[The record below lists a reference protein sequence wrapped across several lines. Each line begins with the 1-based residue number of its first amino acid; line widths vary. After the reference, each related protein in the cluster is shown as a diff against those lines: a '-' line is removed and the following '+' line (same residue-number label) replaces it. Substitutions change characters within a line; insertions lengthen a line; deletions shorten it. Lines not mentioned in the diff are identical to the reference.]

1 MNNPKSSA
9 GDAVVDLEQP
19 LLANE
24 EPLGP
29 ESVVIAAP
37 VAEEV
42 IRVPQAEAAESPTM
56 SENGRWNDGLFN
68 CCAYGCCHPSFVFP
82 CYFPIG
88 KKFECFMNTHESLLV
103 RTREKLSMNVQVAPL
118 LILKYLIRKKTVAI
132 GQVMHR
138 MNLLI
143 SGSRGSKAASK
154 STFLFLCCATAA
166 IYMVGPSTVNLP
178 TNGYYPTETETSIF
192 LHRCFYVS
200 VSCFIYYLIII
211 TRSYVRRRDRIPEG
225 CCIGC
230 EDCCVSVLFPFCT
243 ISQLMRHTADYRVY
257 RAVWFSST
265 GLPSGVGMV
274 EDSASADRSH
284 V

>member
-1 MNNPKSSA
+1 
-9 GDAVVDLEQP
+9 
-19 LLANE
+19 
-24 EPLGP
+24 
-29 ESVVIAAP
+29 
-37 VAEEV
+37 
-42 IRVPQAEAAESPTM
+42 
-56 SENGRWNDGLFN
+56 
-68 CCAYGCCHPSFVFP
+68 
-82 CYFPIG
+82 
-88 KKFECFMNTHESLLV
+88 
-103 RTREKLSMNVQVAPL
+103 
-118 LILKYLIRKKTVAI
+118 
-132 GQVMHR
+132 MHR

-192 LHRCFYVS
+192 LHRCFYAS